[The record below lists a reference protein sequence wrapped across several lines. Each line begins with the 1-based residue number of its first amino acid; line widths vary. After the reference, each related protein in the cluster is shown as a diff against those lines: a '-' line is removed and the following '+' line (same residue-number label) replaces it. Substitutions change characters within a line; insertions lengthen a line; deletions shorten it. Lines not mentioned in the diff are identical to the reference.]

1 MSAEELVRAAN
12 EAFYRALETA
22 DLDLMRS
29 LWVRDE
35 GALCVH
41 PAAAPIHGS
50 DAVLR
55 SWALIMA
62 NTAYIQFFL
71 TDVRVDIR
79 ADCALVTCTENILT
93 GDDRLGLDRFGGAT
107 AGAVNLFVR
116 SGADWLL
123 WSHVAVPVVS
133 RDHDDQ

>member
-1 MSAEELVRAAN
+1 MTAEDMVRAAN
-12 EAFYRALETA
+12 EAFYSALETG

-50 DAVLR
+50 EAVLR

-71 TDVRVDIR
+71 TDVRVDFR
-79 ADCALVTCTENILT
+79 GDCALVTCTENILT
-93 GDDRLGLDRFGGAT
+93 GDERLGPERFGGAT

-116 SGADWLL
+116 SGAQWLL